1 MSLTGREERI
11 LDSIRDRLASSDP
24 GLAQIMGTFARLTA
38 GEEMPARQRV
48 RHRRGR
54 LSSRNGRRLRAGR
67 RLRVG
72 SALMLVWLAVSIA
85 LISLA
90 VVLSSGSPACPRLSV
105 AGCPP
110 AGQGSLPNTARQ

>member
-11 LDSIRDRLASSDP
+11 LDSMRDRLASSDP
-24 GLAQIMGTFARLTA
+24 GLAQIMGTFTRLVA
-38 GEEMPARQRV
+38 GEEMPARQHL
-48 RHRRGR
+48 RHRRPRMSG
-54 LSSRNGRRLRAGR
+54 RNGRRQRAGR
-67 RLRVG
+67 RLRIG

-90 VVLSSGSPACPRLSV
+90 VAFSSGSATCPRLSV

-110 AGQGSLPNTARQ
+110 AGTGSLPGTAGQ

>member
-24 GLAQIMGTFARLTA
+24 GLAQIMGIFARLTA
-38 GEEMPARQRV
+38 GEEMPARQHL

-54 LSSRNGRRLRAGR
+54 LSSRPGRRRKAGR
-67 RLRVG
+67 RLRIC

-85 LISLA
+85 LISVA

-110 AGQGSLPNTARQ
+110 AGTGSVPHPAGQ

>member
-11 LDSIRDRLASSDP
+11 LDSIRDRLTSSDP

-38 GEEMPARQRV
+38 DEEMPARQHV

-54 LSSRNGRRLRAGR
+54 LSSRPGRGLRAGR
-67 RLRVG
+67 RMRIG

-90 VVLSSGSPACPRLSV
+90 VVLSSGSRTCPRLSV

-110 AGQGSLPNTARQ
+110 AGTGSLPGRTGQ